1 MMRLY
6 CLTKQLEK
14 AFVTTGKQL
23 HRIILTWMS
32 LLSNAIFISSLN
44 TLMPIKILFVNAPD
58 ARVILSQG
66 MH

>member
-1 MMRLY
+1 MRLY

-44 TLMPIKILFVNAPD
+44 TSMPIKILFVNAPD
-58 ARVILSQG
+58 APVILSQG